1 MYFQIK
7 KDDVVTFETTFQI
20 LFNFGRMFSL
30 SANVALSLLGLCAP
44 QSYPVFTLNK
54 QGTPKP
60 SANNL
65 LQFLQRCFIFV
76 QFFLVSGKL
85 PPPREVVALKLT
97 QGRLL
102 RLGWLASTAS
112 HLATLFPIVAEQAS
126 QISTL
131 FDT

>member
-1 MYFQIK
+1 MVLQRWHLI
-7 KDDVVTFETTFQI
+7 T
-20 LFNFGRMFSL
+20 NSP
-30 SANVALSLLGLCAP
+30 N
-44 QSYPVFTLNK
+44 
-54 QGTPKP
+54 P

-65 LQFLQRCFIFV
+65 LQFFQRCFIFV
-76 QFFLVSGKL
+76 QVFLVSGKL

-112 HLATLFPIVAEQAS
+112 HLATLIPILVEQAF
-126 QISTL
+126 QVSTL